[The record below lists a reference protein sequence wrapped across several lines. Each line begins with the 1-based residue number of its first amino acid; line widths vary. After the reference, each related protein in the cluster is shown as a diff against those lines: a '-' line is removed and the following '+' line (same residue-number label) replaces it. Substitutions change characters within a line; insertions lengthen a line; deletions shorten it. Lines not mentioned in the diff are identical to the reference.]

1 MSCPKCGFANPPNT
15 TRCQKCGSG
24 LPVAQP
30 PQQQQYAPPPQQQ
43 QQYAPPAPQAVQQ
56 QQYAPQ
62 PQQQLPPLPQ
72 RSKAAAALF
81 CFFLGLLG
89 IHNFYLGRFGCAIA
103 QLILTVTV
111 VGLYITVVWAFV
123 DFILI
128 LCSAFTDEYNR
139 PLV

>member
-1 MSCPKCGFANPPNT
+1 MSCPKCGFSNPPNT

-43 QQYAPPAPQAVQQ
+43 QQYAPPAPQPPPPQ
-56 QQYAPQ
+56 QQYA

-89 IHNFYLGRFGCAIA
+89 IHNFYLGRIGCAIA
-103 QLILTVTV
+103 QLVLTCTL
-111 VGLYITVVWAFV
+111 VGLYISAVWVFV

-128 LCSAFTDEYNR
+128 LCSAFTDEHNR